1 MVNGWFVFAVVASIV
16 LLSGVVIA
24 AAILRAAWA
33 KRERESL
40 TAEDLRAVEESA
52 MVLIEQLQSEAD
64 RAISEMNNR
73 SEALHALLAEVDA
86 KLEALTEA
94 SAKVGSPTSS
104 DSGEITTADSV
115 RTGTVGC
122 VTRQKVLDLASDGLG
137 YAEIARAVG
146 LDVAEVKLIL
156 SLERLAAN

>member
-24 AAILRAAWA
+24 VAILRAAWA
-33 KRERESL
+33 RRERESL

-52 MVLIEQLQSEAD
+52 MILIEQLQSEAD

-73 SEALHALLAEVDA
+73 SEALHALLAEIDW

-94 SAKVGSPTSS
+94 SATVQLLPSS
-104 DSGEITTADSV
+104 TIEQVACGDTAKEEPA
-115 RTGTVGC
+115 GC
-122 VTRQKVLDLASDGLG
+122 LTRQKVLELASGGLG
-137 YAEIARAVG
+137 YADIARTVG
-146 LDVAEVKLIL
+146 VDVAEVKLIL